1 MALETIDQALAR
13 REQPVQEHVIEVP
26 ADDEPAEVNVQPK
39 SREEFLSAIYSA
51 HSNILRAKLKLRTA
65 KENREDLVGDLEEKQ
80 DLDDLRSQ
88 VRSARDKL
96 AIAISE
102 SPAVRSADEELEAA
116 VADLGLA
123 QKVMSDLLV
132 VYSAKFNSRTV
143 DVDER
148 RLIVLTAK
156 LGKVEVEQLS
166 LF

>member
-13 REQPVQEHVIEVP
+13 REQPVQENIIEIP
-26 ADDEPAEVNVQPK
+26 ADDEPAEVNVSPK

-51 HSNILRAKLKLRTA
+51 HSNILRAKLKL
-65 KENREDLVGDLEEKQ
+65 
-80 DLDDLRSQ
+80 
-88 VRSARDKL
+88 
-96 AIAISE
+96 
-102 SPAVRSADEELEAA
+102 
-116 VADLGLA
+116 
-123 QKVMSDLLV
+123 
-132 VYSAKFNSRTV
+132 RTV

>member
-13 REQPVQEHVIEVP
+13 REQPKQENVIEIP

-39 SREEFLSAIYSA
+39 SREEFLNAIYLA
-51 HSNILRAKLKLRTA
+51 HLNILRAKLKLRTA
-65 KENREDLVGDLEEKQ
+65 KENREEKQ

-116 VADLGLA
+116 VADFGLA

-156 LGKVEVEQLS
+156 LGKVEAEQLS

>member
-13 REQPVQEHVIEVP
+13 REQPKQENVIEVP

-39 SREEFLSAIYSA
+39 SREEFLNAIYLA

-65 KENREDLVGDLEEKQ
+65 KENREDLVG
-80 DLDDLRSQ
+80 
-88 VRSARDKL
+88 
-96 AIAISE
+96 IAISE

>member
-13 REQPVQEHVIEVP
+13 REQPVQENVIEVP

-39 SREEFLSAIYSA
+39 SREEFLNAIYLA
-51 HSNILRAKLKLRTA
+51 HSNILLAKLKLRTA

-80 DLDDLRSQ
+80 DLDDLKSQ

-116 VADLGLA
+116 IADLGLA

-148 RLIVLTAK
+148 RLIVLTTK

>member
-13 REQPVQEHVIEVP
+13 REQPKQENVIEVP
-26 ADDEPAEVNVQPK
+26 ADDEPADVNVEPK
-39 SREEFLSAIYSA
+39 SREEFLNAIYLA

-80 DLDDLRSQ
+80 DLDDLKSQ

-96 AIAISE
+96 AISE